1 MIIKSTAYQDSSK
14 ILTILKSP
22 TNTQEENVN
31 LSIAE
36 LISLAHKDNNYKQN
50 LTKELTNLLNKLPK
64 PQRKEDLTQVNI
76 ATPSAISSSLQEA
89 NWNIDIEI
97 NNNFLHIGKRSIT
110 GSDIFLQTALIPI
123 SNKELAR
130 VNLYL
135 NCFSCSGEGIDAL

>member
-50 LTKELTNLLNKLPK
+50 LTKELTNLLNKIPK

-76 ATPSAISSSLQEA
+76 ATPSAISSSLQESY
-89 NWNIDIEI
+89 WNIDVEI
-97 NNNFLHIGKRSIT
+97 NNNNFLHLGERSIT
-110 GSDIFLQTALIPI
+110 GSDIFFQTTLIPI

-130 VNLYL
+130 FNWLESNKFNKNLR
-135 NCFSCSGEGIDAL
+135 